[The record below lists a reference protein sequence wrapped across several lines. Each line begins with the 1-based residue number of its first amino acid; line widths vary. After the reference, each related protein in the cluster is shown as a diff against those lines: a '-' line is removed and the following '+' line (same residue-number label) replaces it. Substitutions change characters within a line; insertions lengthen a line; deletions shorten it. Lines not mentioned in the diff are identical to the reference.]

1 MNDITLSLVGDV
13 LISKRLPERHYA
25 GMDSIVE
32 LLNRHECRF
41 GNLETTIHNMEGY
54 PEAYPGGM
62 HAAAKPLCLE
72 DLRRFGFNLFS
83 TANNHSMDYSHGGL
97 LATIKYLDKYG
108 IPYAGTG
115 RNLADASRYATCDCS
130 NGRIALLSVT
140 SSFHDSY
147 AAGPQNQDMQG
158 RPGVSPLRHK
168 AIYELE
174 EKKFDALQEIA
185 KVTGISDYH
194 NQAIKEGFMCPST
207 NFKFG
212 VYEFKKGERNTVYTY
227 PLQED
232 LERTVNEIK
241 DAKYFSDVV
250 IVSVHSHQFKG
261 GNKEHPA
268 EFIRIFAKACI
279 DAGADIIVMHGP
291 HLLRGIEIYKT
302 GIIFYSLGNFIFQY
316 EELDVLPEEF
326 YNKYGV
332 TRQTTTGVGNVMNI
346 KSKKNTIGLS
356 VEPKTWKSVLVS
368 MSIKP
373 ELMKVN
379 LYPIELIHGT
389 KGLRGLPVL
398 SNDKSIIEHVAVLSK
413 EFETNIVINNHL
425 GYCEIKRN

>member
-1 MNDITLSLVGDV
+1 MDDITLSLVGDV

-72 DLRRFGFNLFS
+72 DLRRFGFNLFG

-108 IPYAGTG
+108 ITHAGTG
-115 RNLADASRYATCDCS
+115 GNLAEASRYVTLDCS
-130 NGRIALLSVT
+130 KGRIALLSVT

-158 RPGVSPLRHK
+158 RPGVAPLRHK
-168 AIYELE
+168 AIYELD
-174 EKKFDALQEIA
+174 EKKYDALQEIA

-194 NQAIKEGFMCPST
+194 NQAIKEGFMSPSS

-212 VYEFKKGERNTVYTY
+212 VYEFKKGEMNTVHTY

-232 LERTVNEIK
+232 LARTVNEIK

-250 IVSVHSHQFKG
+250 IVSVHSHQFKS
-261 GNKEHPA
+261 GNKELPA
-268 EFIRIFAKACI
+268 EFIQIFAKTCI
-279 DAGADIIVMHGP
+279 EAGADIIVMHGP

>member
-232 LERTVNEIK
+232 LKSCKIFFGCCNCECPL
-241 DAKYFSDVV
+241 A
-250 IVSVHSHQFKG
+250 SV
-261 GNKEHPA
+261 
-268 EFIRIFAKACI
+268 
-279 DAGADIIVMHGP
+279 
-291 HLLRGIEIYKT
+291 
-302 GIIFYSLGNFIFQY
+302 
-316 EELDVLPEEF
+316 
-326 YNKYGV
+326 
-332 TRQTTTGVGNVMNI
+332 
-346 KSKKNTIGLS
+346 
-356 VEPKTWKSVLVS
+356 
-368 MSIKP
+368 
-373 ELMKVN
+373 
-379 LYPIELIHGT
+379 
-389 KGLRGLPVL
+389 
-398 SNDKSIIEHVAVLSK
+398 
-413 EFETNIVINNHL
+413 
-425 GYCEIKRN
+425 